1 VPRWLNTSSWLNR
14 LRSHKGK
21 DMTSPALR
29 NKQRKLAALQGA
41 ASPEQDRAAANQYE
55 LQLMQLAEHRRTLKG
70 IQSIERKIDAKR
82 TMLPVYTPWVDGLL
96 AADRG
101 GQDDV
106 LVTVMLWHLDTGDLT
121 GALPMADY
129 VIRHGLST
137 PDQYDRTAPTL
148 IAEEVADTAIKL
160 QDAKQGPDLSL
171 LNSYLDLLNESD
183 IFDQVRAKLHKAVG
197 RAALAEGLK
206 EPAAEHYRRALEL
219 HDKVGIKKELEVLE
233 REIKKAAES
242 APPPTD
248 PVNTDPV
255 TTEQPDPAPG
265 EAS

>member
-1 VPRWLNTSSWLNR
+1 
-14 LRSHKGK
+14 
-21 DMTSPALR
+21 MTSPALR
-29 NKQRKLAALQGA
+29 SKQRKLAALQGA
-41 ASPEQDRAAANQYE
+41 ANPQFDQVAANAYE

-82 TMLPVYTPWVDGLL
+82 TMLATYKPWIDGLL

-106 LVTVMLWHLDTGDLT
+106 LVTIMLWHLDTGDLE
-121 GALPMADY
+121 GAFNMADY
-129 VIRHGLST
+129 VIRHGLNT

-160 QDAKQGPDLSL
+160 QEAGTGPSYGLLSAYLEL
-171 LNSYLDLLNESD
+171 LKESD
-183 IFDQVRAKLHKAVG
+183 MFDQVHAKLHKAVG
-197 RAALAEGLK
+197 RAALAEGFK

-233 REIKKAAES
+233 RDIKKEKEAEQAAKAEAEQAAAEQAAKDAEQKAAE
-242 APPPTD
+242 
-248 PVNTDPV
+248 NG
-255 TTEQPDPAPG
+255 TTEQQGPADG
-265 EAS
+265 ETS

>member
-1 VPRWLNTSSWLNR
+1 
-14 LRSHKGK
+14 
-21 DMTSPALR
+21 MTPAR
-29 NKQRKLAALQGA
+29 RHRERALAALQGA
-41 ASPEQDRAAANQYE
+41 ANPQFDQQRANAYE
-55 LQLMQLAEHRRTLKG
+55 LQLMQLAEHRRTLKS

-82 TMLPVYTPWVDGLL
+82 TMLPVYKPWIDGVL

-106 LVTVMLWHLDTGDLT
+106 LVTVMLWTLDTGDLT

-137 PDQYDRTAPTL
+137 PDRYERTAATL
-148 IAEEVADTAIKL
+148 IAEEVADTGIKL
-160 QDAKQGPDLSL
+160 QEAGAGPSL
-171 LNSYLDLLNESD
+171 GLLCAYLELLTHCD

-197 RAALAEGLK
+197 RAALAEGFK
-206 EPAAEHYRRALEL
+206 EQAAEHYQRAIEL

-233 REIKKAAES
+233 REIKKQKAAELPVASDVS
-242 APPPTD
+242 AAS
-248 PVNTDPV
+248 V
-255 TTEQPDPAPG
+255 TAPANAEASQEQATEQQGPAPG

>member
-1 VPRWLNTSSWLNR
+1 MTPARRNR
-14 LRSHKGK
+14 E
-21 DMTSPALR
+21 
-29 NKQRKLAALQGA
+29 RKLAALHGA
-41 ASPEQDRAAANQYE
+41 ANPQFDQVTANAYE

-82 TMLPVYTPWVDGLL
+82 TMLATYKPWIDGLL

-106 LVTVMLWHLDTGDLT
+106 LVTIMLWHLDTGDLE
-121 GALPMADY
+121 GAFNMADY
-129 VIRHGLST
+129 VIRHGLNT
-137 PDQYDRTAPTL
+137 PDQYDRSAPTL

-160 QDAKQGPDLSL
+160 QEAGTGPSYGLLSAYLEL
-171 LNSYLDLLNESD
+171 LKESD
-183 IFDQVRAKLHKAVG
+183 MFDQVHAKLHKAVG
-197 RAALAEGLK
+197 RAALAEGFK

-233 REIKKAAES
+233 RDIKKDKEAEQAAKAEAERAAAEQ
-242 APPPTD
+242 AAKDAEQQATE
-248 PVNTDPV
+248 NG
-255 TTEQPDPAPG
+255 TTEQQGPADG

>member
-1 VPRWLNTSSWLNR
+1 
-14 LRSHKGK
+14 
-21 DMTSPALR
+21 MTSPAR
-29 NKQRKLAALQGA
+29 AHRERMLAALQGA
-41 ASPEQDRAAANQYE
+41 ASPEQDRTAANAYE

-82 TMLPVYTPWVDGLL
+82 TMLATYKPWIDGLL

-106 LVTVMLWHLDTGDLT
+106 LVTVTLWHLDTGDLA

-129 VIRHGLST
+129 VIRHKLNT
-137 PDQYDRTAPTL
+137 PDQYERTAPTL

-160 QDAKQGPDLSL
+160 QEAGTGPDLFL
-171 LNSYLDLLNESD
+171 LINYLRLLQDCD

-197 RAALAEGLK
+197 RAYLAEGGK

-233 REIKKAAES
+233 REIKKDKEAEQAAKEEAERAAAEQ
-242 APPPTD
+242 AAKD
-248 PVNTDPV
+248 AEQKAAENG
-255 TTEQPDPAPG
+255 TTEQQGHADG
-265 EAS
+265 ETS

>member
-1 VPRWLNTSSWLNR
+1 MTPARRNR
-14 LRSHKGK
+14 E
-21 DMTSPALR
+21 
-29 NKQRKLAALQGA
+29 RKLAALQGA
-41 ASPEQDRAAANQYE
+41 TNPQFDQQRANAYE

-82 TMLPVYTPWVDGLL
+82 PMLAVYQPWIDGVL

-106 LVTVMLWHLDTGDLT
+106 LVTVMLWTLDTGDLE
-121 GALPMADY
+121 GAFNMADY

-137 PDQYDRTAPTL
+137 PDRYERTAATM

-160 QDAKQGPDLSL
+160 QEADAGPTCSL
-171 LNSYLDLLNESD
+171 LMAYLHLLTDCD

-197 RAALAEGLK
+197 RACYAEGLK
-206 EPAAEHYRRALEL
+206 QQAAEHYRRAIEL

-233 REIKKAAES
+233 RELKKEQ
-242 APPPTD
+242 
-248 PVNTDPV
+248 
-255 TTEQPDPAPG
+255 QPDATG
-265 EAS
+265 GGS

>member
-1 VPRWLNTSSWLNR
+1 
-14 LRSHKGK
+14 
-21 DMTSPALR
+21 MTPAR
-29 NKQRKLAALQGA
+29 RHREKALAALQGA
-41 ASPEQDRAAANQYE
+41 ASPQFDQVRANAYE

-82 TMLPVYTPWVDGLL
+82 PMLTVYKPWIDGLL

-106 LVTVMLWHLDTGDLT
+106 LVTVMLWHLDTGDLE
-121 GALPMADY
+121 GAFPMADY

-137 PDQYDRTAPTL
+137 PDRYERTAATM

-160 QDAKQGPDLSL
+160 QEAGNGPICGL
-171 LNSYLDLLNESD
+171 LYTYLGLLEPCD

-197 RAALAEGLK
+197 RAALAEGHK
-206 EPAAEHYRRALEL
+206 PQAAEHYRRAIEL

-233 REIKKAAES
+233 RELKKEQGESHAALS
-242 APPPTD
+242 
-248 PVNTDPV
+248 
-255 TTEQPDPAPG
+255 Q
-265 EAS
+265 

>member
-1 VPRWLNTSSWLNR
+1 
-14 LRSHKGK
+14 
-21 DMTSPALR
+21 MTSPAR
-29 NKQRKLAALQGA
+29 AHRERMLAALQGA
-41 ASPEQDRAAANQYE
+41 ASPEQDRTATNAYE
-55 LQLMQLAEHRRTLKG
+55 LQLMQLTEHRRTLKG

-82 TMLPVYTPWVDGLL
+82 TMLATYKPWIDGLL

-106 LVTVMLWHLDTGDLT
+106 LVTVTLWHLDTGDLA

-129 VIRHGLST
+129 VIRHKLST
-137 PDQYDRTAPTL
+137 PDQYERTAPTL

-160 QDAKQGPDLSL
+160 QEADNGPDLFL
-171 LNSYLDLLNESD
+171 LISYLKLLHDCD

-197 RAALAEGLK
+197 RAYLAEGFK

-233 REIKKAAES
+233 RDIKKDKEAEQAAKAEAARAAAEQ
-242 APPPTD
+242 AAKDAEQQAAENGTTD
-248 PVNTDPV
+248 
-255 TTEQPDPAPG
+255 QQGPADG
-265 EAS
+265 ETS

>member
-1 VPRWLNTSSWLNR
+1 
-14 LRSHKGK
+14 
-21 DMTSPALR
+21 MTPAR
-29 NKQRKLAALQGA
+29 RHRERTLAALQGA
-41 ASPEQDRAAANQYE
+41 ANPQFDQVRANAYE

-82 TMLPVYTPWVDGLL
+82 GMLHVYKPWIDGLL

-106 LVTVMLWHLDTGDLT
+106 LVTVMLWTLDTGDLE
-121 GALPMADY
+121 GAFNMADY

-137 PDQYDRTAPTL
+137 PDRYERTAATL

-160 QDAKQGPDLSL
+160 QDAGNGPDLPL
-171 LNSYLDLLNESD
+171 LMGYLYLLHGCD
-183 IFDQVRAKLHKAVG
+183 IFDQVSAKLHKAIG
-197 RAALAEGLK
+197 RACLADGDK
-206 EPAAEHYRRALEL
+206 PRAVEHYRRAIEL

-233 REIKKAAES
+233 REVKKEQS
-242 APPPTD
+242 TDPTPPTEGES
-248 PVNTDPV
+248 PP
-255 TTEQPDPAPG
+255 EQQPPATG

>member
-1 VPRWLNTSSWLNR
+1 MTPARRNR
-14 LRSHKGK
+14 E
-21 DMTSPALR
+21 
-29 NKQRKLAALQGA
+29 RKLAALQGA
-41 ASPEQDRAAANQYE
+41 ANPQFDQVTANAYE

-82 TMLPVYTPWVDGLL
+82 TMLATYKPWIDGLL

-106 LVTVMLWHLDTGDLT
+106 LVTVTLWHLDTGDLA

-129 VIRHGLST
+129 VIRHKLNT
-137 PDQYDRTAPTL
+137 PDQYERTAPTL

-160 QDAKQGPDLSL
+160 QEAGTGPDLFL
-171 LNSYLDLLNESD
+171 LINYLRLLQDCD

-197 RAALAEGLK
+197 RAYLAEGGK

-233 REIKKAAES
+233 RDIKKDKEAEQAAKAEAEQAAAEQ
-242 APPPTD
+242 AAKDAEQQATE
-248 PVNTDPV
+248 NG
-255 TTEQPDPAPG
+255 TTEQQGPADG
-265 EAS
+265 ETS